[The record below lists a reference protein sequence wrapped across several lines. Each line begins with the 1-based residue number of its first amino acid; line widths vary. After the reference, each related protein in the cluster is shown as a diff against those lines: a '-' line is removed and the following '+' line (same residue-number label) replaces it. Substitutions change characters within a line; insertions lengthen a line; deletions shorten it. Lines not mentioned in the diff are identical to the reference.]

1 MGMLRPFLQADQCQ
15 NHVLLC
21 PFAGASGGAFHN
33 WRGLDEQGLDLT
45 DRKSVV

>member
-1 MGMLRPFLQADQCQ
+1 MPGNCRRRVDRMGMLRPFLQADQCQ

-33 WRGLDEQGLDLT
+33 WRGLDEQ
-45 DRKSVV
+45 